1 MKNYLLRINKKIYG
15 IDTVIFL
22 KNVLLVLV
30 IANILAF
37 IFSKG
42 LYLLTIHFLTVLI
55 LGLSLIML
63 YKKKDKEKIEENES
77 EFVEE

>member
-1 MKNYLLRINKKIYG
+1 MKNYLLRIHRKIYG
-15 IDTVIFL
+15 IDTVVFL

-37 IFSKG
+37 IFTKG

-55 LGLSLIML
+55 LGLSLTML